1 METSNTSISGV
12 RTDLLIPESD
22 TSTCTMI
29 VMERRPNALEKYERP
44 ESKSDGYCQKSFYRQ
59 QRDDRK
65 TKKLTKTYKA
75 MHSNNTTVQNPKK
88 PAQPAQK
95 AQEPPERPETRKRGL
110 FRSPIFRITCIIRNI
125 IKIKN
130 RGPLLLRSV
139 IGAGFGSLCC
149 SFISFR
155 LGRVDRLPSR
165 HRKIQLDKTAFMRA
179 SIASDFTAVYP
190 AAVFR
195 STRRSLHSKRAP
207 LSYSLLRFQTVQRP
221 LRWSQSTV
229 LPEPPD
235 SLHLPTR

>member
-1 METSNTSISGV
+1 
-12 RTDLLIPESD
+12 
-22 TSTCTMI
+22 
-29 VMERRPNALEKYERP
+29 
-44 ESKSDGYCQKSFYRQ
+44 
-59 QRDDRK
+59 
-65 TKKLTKTYKA
+65 
-75 MHSNNTTVQNPKK
+75 MHSNNTTVQNAKKRLSQPK
-88 PAQPAQK
+88 
-95 AQEPPERPETRKRGL
+95 RL
-110 FRSPIFRITCIIRNI
+110 RSRWKGPKSGKEGFFYSPMFRITCIIRNI

-149 SFISFR
+149 SFISFP

-165 HRKIQLDKTAFMRA
+165 HRKIQLDKTAFTRA

-190 AAVFR
+190 AAVSQ
-195 STRRSLHSKRAP
+195 STHRSLHSKRAP
-207 LSYSLLRFQTVQRP
+207 LSYSLLRCQTVQRP

>member
-1 METSNTSISGV
+1 ME
-12 RTDLLIPESD
+12 P
-22 TSTCTMI
+22 
-29 VMERRPNALEKYERP
+29 RRLNALEKYKRL

-59 QRDDRK
+59 QRDDCK
-65 TKKLTKTYKA
+65 TKKLIKTYKV
-75 MHSNNTTVQNPKK
+75 MHSNNTTVQNPKNRPSQPKRLRSRRKGPK
-88 PAQPAQK
+88 PEK
-95 AQEPPERPETRKRGL
+95 EG
-110 FRSPIFRITCIIRNI
+110 IIRNI

-179 SIASDFTAVYP
+179 SIASDFTAAYP

-207 LSYSLLRFQTVQRP
+207 LSYSLLRCQTVQRP

>member
-1 METSNTSISGV
+1 ME
-12 RTDLLIPESD
+12 P
-22 TSTCTMI
+22 
-29 VMERRPNALEKYERP
+29 RRLNALEKYERP

-59 QRDDRK
+59 QLDDRK
-65 TKKLTKTYKA
+65 TKKLTKHTKQCIQITQPYK
-75 MHSNNTTVQNPKK
+75 
-88 PAQPAQK
+88 
-95 AQEPPERPETRKRGL
+95 TRKRGL

-155 LGRVDRLPSR
+155 LGRMDRLLSR

-179 SIASDFTAVYP
+179 SIASDFTVVYP

-207 LSYSLLRFQTVQRP
+207 LSYSLLRCQTVQRP

>member
-1 METSNTSISGV
+1 MKS
-12 RTDLLIPESD
+12 
-22 TSTCTMI
+22 
-29 VMERRPNALEKYERP
+29 EKFL
-44 ESKSDGYCQKSFYRQ
+44 Q
-59 QRDDRK
+59 
-65 TKKLTKTYKA
+65 TTAKLTKHTKQCIQVTQLYKTRKNGPA
-75 MHSNNTTVQNPKK
+75 SPKGSETAGKARNPKK
-88 PAQPAQK
+88 RAFSLPHISYNLHYTKYYKNQK
-95 AQEPPERPETRKRGL
+95 QRP
-110 FRSPIFRITCIIRNI
+110 
-125 IKIKN
+125 
-130 RGPLLLRSV
+130 PLLLRSV

-195 STRRSLHSKRAP
+195 STRRQLHSKRAP
-207 LSYSLLRFQTVQRP
+207 LSYSLLRCQTVQRP

-235 SLHLPTR
+235 SLHLPIR

>member
-1 METSNTSISGV
+1 M
-12 RTDLLIPESD
+12 
-22 TSTCTMI
+22 
-29 VMERRPNALEKYERP
+29 
-44 ESKSDGYCQKSFYRQ
+44 
-59 QRDDRK
+59 DDRK
-65 TKKLTKTYKA
+65 TKKLTKHTKQCIQITQLYK
-75 MHSNNTTVQNPKK
+75 TRK

-95 AQEPPERPETRKRGL
+95 AQKPPKRPDTRKRGL

-130 RGPLLLRSV
+130 RGSQNLRSV

-207 LSYSLLRFQTVQRP
+207 LSYSLLRCQTVQRP

-235 SLHLPTR
+235 SLHLPIR

>member
-1 METSNTSISGV
+1 
-12 RTDLLIPESD
+12 
-22 TSTCTMI
+22 
-29 VMERRPNALEKYERP
+29 
-44 ESKSDGYCQKSFYRQ
+44 
-59 QRDDRK
+59 
-65 TKKLTKTYKA
+65 
-75 MHSNNTTVQNPKK
+75 MHSNNTTVQNAKNRL
-88 PAQPAQK
+88 QPAQK
-95 AQEPPERPETRKRGL
+95 AQEPLERPETRKRGL
-110 FRSPIFRITCIIRNI
+110 FHFPIFRITCIIRKI

-130 RGPLLLRSV
+130 RGPILLRSV

-149 SFISFR
+149 SFISFISFC
-155 LGRVDRLPSR
+155 LGRVDRLPGR

-195 STRRSLHSKRAP
+195 SMRRSLHSKCAP
-207 LSYSLLRFQTVQRP
+207 LSYSLLRCQTVQCP

>member
-1 METSNTSISGV
+1 MAIEV
-12 RTDLLIPESD
+12 RKVFTD
-22 TSTCTMI
+22 
-29 VMERRPNALEKYERP
+29 N
-44 ESKSDGYCQKSFYRQ
+44 SKADQ
-59 QRDDRK
+59 
-65 TKKLTKTYKA
+65 TYKT
-75 MHSNNTTVQNPKK
+75 MHSSNTTVQNAKKRPSQPKRLRNRRKGPK
-88 PAQPAQK
+88 PEKEGFFAP
-95 AQEPPERPETRKRGL
+95 
-110 FRSPIFRITCIIRNI
+110 PIFRITCIIRNI

-155 LGRVDRLPSR
+155 LGRVDRLPGR

-207 LSYSLLRFQTVQRP
+207 LSYSLLRCQTVQCP

-235 SLHLPTR
+235 SLHLPIR

>member
-1 METSNTSISGV
+1 
-12 RTDLLIPESD
+12 
-22 TSTCTMI
+22 
-29 VMERRPNALEKYERP
+29 
-44 ESKSDGYCQKSFYRQ
+44 
-59 QRDDRK
+59 
-65 TKKLTKTYKA
+65 
-75 MHSNNTTVQNPKK
+75 MHSNNTTVQNAKKRLSQPKRLRSRRKGPK
-88 PAQPAQK
+88 PEKEGFFTP
-95 AQEPPERPETRKRGL
+95 
-110 FRSPIFRITCIIRNI
+110 PIFRITCIIRNI

-155 LGRVDRLPSR
+155 LGRADRLPSR
-165 HRKIQLDKTAFMRA
+165 HHKIQLDKTAFMRA
-179 SIASDFTAVYP
+179 SIASDFTVVYP

-207 LSYSLLRFQTVQRP
+207 LSYSLLRCQTVQRP

>member
-1 METSNTSISGV
+1 
-12 RTDLLIPESD
+12 
-22 TSTCTMI
+22 
-29 VMERRPNALEKYERP
+29 
-44 ESKSDGYCQKSFYRQ
+44 
-59 QRDDRK
+59 
-65 TKKLTKTYKA
+65 
-75 MHSNNTTVQNPKK
+75 MHSNNTTVQNATKREK

-110 FRSPIFRITCIIRNI
+110 FHSPIFRITCIIRNI

-155 LGRVDRLPSR
+155 LGRMDCLPSR

-179 SIASDFTAVYP
+179 SIASDFTAAYP

-207 LSYSLLRFQTVQRP
+207 LSYSLLRCQTVQRP
-221 LRWSQSTV
+221 LRWLQSTV